1 VSSRARRVVRFSASC
16 DLPNFERSLARFPR
30 RKSALLIVELAIL
43 PASCEPRRTP
53 GEMPG
58 RIKFAYKLS
67 IRVLNANVEWRDRN
81 LKYNRLGRMNCVAQ
95 LFKDRVMN
103 ESRVPARLM
112 GY

>member
-1 VSSRARRVVRFSASC
+1 
-16 DLPNFERSLARFPR
+16 
-30 RKSALLIVELAIL
+30 
-43 PASCEPRRTP
+43 
-53 GEMPG
+53 M
-58 RIKFAYKLS
+58 
-67 IRVLNANVEWRDRN
+67 LNGDRN